1 MPSAWT
7 ASVSSRRLP
16 VPRSRGLIALTAD
29 VWRAGR
35 SRFLVNLVGWPL
47 GVALGV
53 WLLLA
58 YEGVAGVGLMVV
70 LGLVTE
76 WAYRVDEGSGEL
88 RWWQEVLLWID
99 DADDGDGSDD

>member
-16 VPRSRGLIALTAD
+16 APRSRGLVALTAD
-29 VWRAGR
+29 AWRAGR

-47 GVALGV
+47 GAAVCV
-53 WLLLA
+53 WLLSA
-58 YEGVAGVGLMVV
+58 FEEVAAVGLMVV

-76 WAYRVDEGSGEL
+76 SAHRVDDGSGEL